1 MGGESAEIG
10 EHIGIREFDTQCE
23 LACAANL
30 YPSHRWSI
38 PCISRSIDV
47 LCWEKLGTQRVVFGL
62 GSVFVIAGIIRQWP
76 ILGKT
81 YMEFIEGE
89 GYLSLM
95 LGLIMFVLGFSVPL
109 LLGDEEDS

>member
-1 MGGESAEIG
+1 MSQKTDS
-10 EHIGIREFDTQCE
+10 EFQIQ
-23 LACAANL
+23 
-30 YPSHRWSI
+30 SI
-38 PCISRSIDV
+38 QWTKKV
-47 LCWEKLGTQRVVFGL
+47 LFAL

-81 YMEFIEGE
+81 YMEFIEGK

-95 LGLIMFVLGFSVPL
+95 LGLIMIVLGFSVPL